1 MPVPGRLR
9 PRADAMEPV
18 ATQADEGSVYRYHL
32 LRGALERF
40 QKNLAQLDEI
50 QLAEARHRAS
60 RTFSMES
67 LVLTTPEA
75 RSVVIDRQRLD
86 AAVDEVASR
95 YPDEQGFLEDLA
107 ANGLDL
113 TTLRSALY
121 RELVFD
127 AVLQR
132 VGSHRPAINDLDMR
146 IYYELNQDR
155 FRIPE
160 RRTARQILITINPEY
175 ADNTR
180 AVAAQRMADIATI
193 LQRKPGRFAEL
204 ARRHSECPS
213 ALDGGKLGEIGR
225 GQLFPEL
232 DSALLGLQAG
242 AISPIV
248 ETEIGFH
255 LLWCEKIHP
264 SRQMPYTRA
273 VADIRR
279 LLDARNR
286 RNCQKAWLTELMR
299 QAEQPGVR
307 NDA

>member
-1 MPVPGRLR
+1 
-9 PRADAMEPV
+9 ME
-18 ATQADEGSVYRYHL
+18 T
-32 LRGALERF
+32 
-40 QKNLAQLDEI
+40 
-50 QLAEARHRAS
+50 
-60 RTFSMES
+60 
-67 LVLTTPEA
+67 LVLRTPEA
-75 RSVVIDRQRLD
+75 RAVVIDRQRLD

-95 YPDEQGFLEDLA
+95 YPDERGFLEDLET
-107 ANGLDL
+107 NGLDL
-113 TTLRSALY
+113 TALRSALY

-132 VGSHRPAINDLDMR
+132 VGSRRPAISDLDMR

-155 FRIPE
+155 FRTPE
-160 RRTARQILITINPEY
+160 RRTARQILITINPEF

-180 AVAAQRMADIATI
+180 TAAAGRIADIASR

-232 DSALLGLQAG
+232 DSALFGLQAG
-242 AISPIV
+242 MISPVI
-248 ETEIGFH
+248 ESEIGFH

-264 SRQMPYTRA
+264 SRQLPYTRA
-273 VADIRR
+273 MADIRR

-286 RNCQKAWLTELMR
+286 RNCQKAWLTERMR
-299 QAEQPGVR
+299 QAEQAGVR